1 MRIWTRLFRKPQPPQ
16 PIIIVSGLPRSGT
29 SLMMQ
34 MLAAAG
40 VEILT
45 DNLRQADADN
55 PKGYFEF
62 EPVKRLQADASWLD
76 TAHGKA
82 VKVIAGLLPAL
93 PPDKRYTLLF
103 MLRPL
108 EEVLASQQTML
119 QRRDT
124 AATGPDDTRM
134 AAMFAQHVQMT
145 QAWLR
150 DQPHME
156 VLYVQHRTLLDH
168 PREQA
173 EDIQRFLK
181 RDLAIEPMVAVV
193 DPTLYRNRV

>member
-1 MRIWTRLFRKPQPPQ
+1 MRLWTRLFGTPHASQ

-34 MLAAAG
+34 MLVAGG

-45 DNLRQADADN
+45 DALRQADVDN

-62 EPVKRLQADASWLD
+62 EPVKHLQDDASWLD

-82 VKVIAGLLPAL
+82 IKVIAGLLPDL
-93 PPDKRYTLLF
+93 PPDKRYAILF

-108 EEVLASQQTML
+108 EEVLASQRAML
-119 QRRDT
+119 QRRHAT
-124 AATGPDDTRM
+124 TTGPADAAM
-134 AAMFAQHVQMT
+134 AAMFEHHLQQT

-150 DQPHME
+150 DQPHMD
-156 VLYVQHRTLLDH
+156 VLYVQHHTLLEQ

-173 EDIQRFLK
+173 ERIQCFLK
-181 RDLAIEPMVAVV
+181 REMAIERMVAVV
-193 DPTLYRNRV
+193 DSTLYRHRA

>member
-1 MRIWTRLFRKPQPPQ
+1 MRMWTRLFGKPQASQ

-34 MLAAAG
+34 MLAAGG
-40 VEILT
+40 VDILT
-45 DNLRQADADN
+45 DDIRQADADN

-62 EPVKRLQADASWLD
+62 EQVKQLKDDASWLD

-82 VKVIAGLLPAL
+82 VKVIAGLLPDL
-93 PPDKRYTLLF
+93 PPDKQYAILF

-108 EEVLASQQTML
+108 EEVLASQQAML
-119 QRRDT
+119 QRRH
-124 AATGPDDTRM
+124 AATTGPDDAEM
-134 AAMFAQHVQMT
+134 AALFAHHLQQT

-150 DQPHME
+150 DQPHMDI
-156 VLYVQHRTLLDH
+156 LYMQHRTLLQH

-173 EDIQRFLK
+173 ERIQSFLK
-181 RDLAIEPMVAVV
+181 RDMAIEQMVEVV
-193 DPTLYRNRV
+193 DHALYRNRA

>member
-1 MRIWTRLFRKPQPPQ
+1 MESPCLPQ

-45 DNLRQADADN
+45 DNMRQADADN

-62 EPVKRLQADASWLD
+62 EPVKRLKDDASWLD

-82 VKVIAGLLPAL
+82 VKVIAGLLPDL
-93 PPDKRYTLLF
+93 SPDKRYALLF

-108 EEVLASQQTML
+108 KEVLASQQSML
-119 QRRDT
+119 QRRH
-124 AATGPDDTRM
+124 AATSGPEDTQM
-134 AAMFAQHVQMT
+134 AAMFTQHVQMT

-156 VLYVQHRTLLDH
+156 VLYVPASEA
-168 PREQA
+168 PRSSPGTSGGDPALSQA
-173 EDIQRFLK
+173 RLG
-181 RDLAIEPMVAVV
+181 
-193 DPTLYRNRV
+193 N